1 MITIMREHFFNHPQE
16 LGSHKAH
23 KTRRSNA
30 VVSIAMALF
39 ALLLLPQGVR
49 GQGAQ
54 FDPPEHVTSCG
65 IFIGKYIWDPDTKQ
79 YVGDGVQ
86 VTTANAS
93 NITHN
98 NYIQGKVSFEYDS
111 QTQIRTLTL
120 EDATI
125 TGCIYCHYNLNIIL
139 KGKNTITAADSSTVL
154 CTSVTNSKELTFKGS
169 GSLWMTGNVN
179 PCIYNF
185 NDTYND
191 GLNHLET
198 SNGQMAFIYSQIF
211 SGGSG
216 SSDAPYLITTPT
228 DLKDLSTYV
237 NTGLLNT
244 KDINFSVENDLYC
257 SGLTG
262 FTPIGSNTHPFI
274 GNFIGN
280 NKIISE
286 LSYTDGQYANTGLFG
301 VIGEYKG
308 DGRVNSYVGGSVDH
322 VILQNCTFGGGEHNG
337 AVTGYLLMGSIYEC
351 KAISCTIYS
360 GSESSAQTG
369 SVSVLSGGITS
380 GGIAGTINNG
390 MIFGTVVDCTITA
403 SSTSSGTTSTT
414 AAPAAGGIV
423 GCMIDGQVT
432 NGLVSGNTMVS
443 STAQN
448 GSTAYAGAIVGNRVG
463 GTFGADSY
471 RSEYSSTVITESK
484 TTSGTI
490 TKSDQTQR
498 AIGDGDDILGEA
510 HLYTN
515 KVHIECGAN
524 GGFGPKNGTY
534 YMYDDGICYVAP
546 HYDFTLEAYPNDGYK
561 PKMNLSDES
570 ITFTEEDINV
580 DGHYS
585 HTEFTFSMPNAE
597 VTATL
602 AFAIDISS
610 NNFTATIDESTYSAT
625 ESLVPNKITLTD
637 ATTGGSS
644 ILNIGTD
651 FIITGY
657 TLDGTPVDSP
667 IKAGTYIITIEGQGE
682 YTGFISNISYVINK
696 ATITPVVTING
707 WTYGSYNATD
717 NAPSVTEVSNPGNG
731 AVTYKYK
738 KKDAADE
745 AYVAKVPTDV
755 GDYTVQATVAESD
768 NYLGATATS
777 DFTISK
783 ADGSLTV
790 PTAIEGLVYN
800 GSEQAL
806 VNAGSSSTGMLKY
819 NMTAADATDYS
830 ETVPTGIEAKTYTIY
845 YKVEGDANHNDI
857 APTSLTVTIAKA
869 AGSISYATASIGKTY
884 GDAAFTNEVTI
895 TGDGTVTY
903 SSSNTEVATVDA
915 TTGEVT
921 IKGNGEATITATAAD
936 GTNYTY
942 ATKTAN
948 YLLSVGTAAMEV
960 SASGYDG
967 TYDGQ
972 AHGITVTAP
981 DGATV
986 TYGTTEGTY
995 DLTDAPTYT
1004 DAGTYTVYYQ
1014 VTKPNYTTVN
1024 GNQTVTIAK
1033 AAGSISYAT
1042 ASIGKTYGDA
1052 AFTNEV
1058 TITGDGTVTYSSSNT
1073 EVATVDATTGEVTIK
1088 GNGEATITATA
1099 ADGTNYTYATKTA
1112 NYLLS
1117 VGTAAM
1123 EVSASGYDGTY
1134 DGQAH
1139 GITVTAPDGATVTY
1153 GTTEGTYDLTDAPT
1167 YTDAGTYTV
1176 YYQVTKPNYTTVNG
1190 SQIVTI
1196 SQVADNISY
1205 EYETANSSI
1214 NKIVGDATFSNTLV
1228 ITGDGTVTY
1237 TSSNTDVATVDAT
1250 TGLVTIVGNGVT
1262 IITATINDGTNYTY
1276 TTKTVSYTLTV
1287 HRAQGDGYGLWIGD
1301 TQVTN
1306 ENKSDV
1312 LNNSSFFFDPSKN
1325 MLVITGNQEAL
1336 AIESR
1341 LANLK
1346 IFLNDASQLE
1356 RIYYNNLGNEQNTGT
1371 LEFTAYK
1378 NIPGK
1383 VMLSTA
1389 HDDGVISGFSSLAL
1403 DKSSLIYLLDP
1414 IDGIYEGGK
1423 LLTETGGE
1431 KACTA
1436 TIGQYIK
1443 PLVNNQLVTFNPE
1456 DFTITD
1462 EEGNPCIDELS
1473 NYVANDILYTLKP
1486 ENDGEGYD
1494 SDDLSINLL
1503 STITDEQADHVAKD
1517 VENDEYIPGGETYA
1531 QNFAGGITFMVPD
1544 GEGTIKIDLQ
1554 TIGNYAFHLK
1564 IGTAEPV
1571 VITNTERGIVTVP
1584 YNVTKPTYVYL
1595 YLVETASGA
1604 RGIISRVGKRERAH
1618 GSIYSVQVTPKKS
1631 SSSNPLSEIDNFPES
1646 DIPEIIFSD
1655 ETPETPTG
1663 IAKPAGNMPT
1673 NNDKWYNLDGQQIN
1687 QPSKKGLY
1695 IKNGRKIVI
1704 R

>member
-1024 GNQTVTIAK
+1024 G
-1033 AAGSISYAT
+1033 
-1042 ASIGKTYGDA
+1042 
-1052 AFTNEV
+1052 
-1058 TITGDGTVTYSSSNT
+1058 
-1073 EVATVDATTGEVTIK
+1073 
-1088 GNGEATITATA
+1088 
-1099 ADGTNYTYATKTA
+1099 
-1112 NYLLS
+1112 
-1117 VGTAAM
+1117 
-1123 EVSASGYDGTY
+1123 
-1134 DGQAH
+1134 
-1139 GITVTAPDGATVTY
+1139 
-1153 GTTEGTYDLTDAPT
+1153 
-1167 YTDAGTYTV
+1167 
-1176 YYQVTKPNYTTVNG
+1176 